1 MRIVIAPDK
10 FKGSSTASDAARAI
24 KIGLQK
30 VWPKAQF
37 CLMPVADGGEGT
49 AEIILAAK
57 GGEWRDVTTVD
68 SLHRPLSAR
77 YAWLSRE
84 RVAVIDM
91 SATCGLHRL
100 APSERDLLAAS
111 TRGVGEM
118 ILSAAGSGARTIIV
132 GLGGSGTN
140 DGGIGM
146 AAALGYEFMTSDGEE
161 IDAIPANLLA
171 LTRIN
176 PSLVDLPEV
185 VGACDVR
192 NPLVGPRGATRT
204 YATQKGGSGSI
215 LTTLEESLINLAD
228 VAASDLGSDYR
239 EEPGSGAAG
248 GLGFGLMTFCGARLR
263 AGFDVIAEAIGLEAA
278 IAGCDIVFTGEG
290 SVDSQ
295 TIEGKA
301 PAGVAGLARK
311 YKKPVVAFAGSIEQG
326 SGTTFDAV
334 IPLADRPMCM
344 EESAAN
350 ACALLSGAAER
361 CARLIQVGVEYN
373 FLGAQAV

>member
-1 MRIVIAPDK
+1 
-10 FKGSSTASDAARAI
+10 
-24 KIGLQK
+24 
-30 VWPKAQF
+30 
-37 CLMPVADGGEGT
+37 
-49 AEIILAAK
+49 
-57 GGEWRDVTTVD
+57 
-68 SLHRPLSAR
+68 
-77 YAWLSRE
+77 
-84 RVAVIDM
+84 
-91 SATCGLHRL
+91 
-100 APSERDLLAAS
+100 
-111 TRGVGEM
+111 M
-118 ILSAAGSGARTIIV
+118 ILSAARSGARTIIV

-344 EESAAN
+344 EESATN